1 MAKYHISPK
10 TNGPARCIAQPGNC
24 DYEHY
29 STKAEAVSAVEE
41 AALRSAGGALPEAQ
55 SRAERQPSVPLG
67 EIEVKKEL
75 DRYGHHYQE
84 LWLKDETGAS
94 MVYAK
99 VNLKTWGTLPDG
111 TLGAKPGVVI
121 CDVEINPVARGRGYP
136 LELMRKLKE
145 TYGAEQVE
153 FTGTFSEDGY
163 RMFQKL
169 QAHEAATGE
178 KLVAIQMGEKLRE
191 PKAGE
196 SYSFV
201 EDWEKE
207 WGKYPL

>member
-10 TNGPARCIAQPGNC
+10 TNGPARCVARLGNC

-29 STKAEAVSAVEE
+29 STKAEAVDAVEE

-67 EIEVKKEL
+67 EIEVKAEISGSGY
-75 DRYGHHYQE
+75 RYQE

-94 MVYAK
+94 MIYAK
-99 VNLKTWGTLPDG
+99 VNLETWGTLPDG
-111 TLGAKPGVVI
+111 SLGAKPGVVI
-121 CDVEINPVARGRGYP
+121 CDVEINPAARGRGYP
-136 LELMRKLKE
+136 LELMRKLKD
-145 TYGAEQVE
+145 TYGADQVE

-163 RMFQKL
+163 RMFQRL

-178 KLVAIQMGEKLRE
+178 RLVAIQMGQNLRV
-191 PKAGE
+191 PKDGAT
-196 SYSFV
+196 YSFV
-201 EDWEKE
+201 DSWEDEL
-207 WGKYPL
+207 GKYRL

>member
-10 TNGPARCIAQPGNC
+10 TNGPARCIARPGNC

-29 STKAEAVSAVEE
+29 ATKVEAQSAVEE
-41 AALRSAGGALPEAQ
+41 AALSEAGGALPEIQ
-55 SRAERQPSVPLG
+55 SRVERKPSVPLG
-67 EIEVKKEL
+67 ELRVTDEL
-75 DRYGHHYQE
+75 KRQGYHYQE

-99 VNLKTWGTLPDG
+99 VNLMSWGMLPDG

-121 CDVEINPVARGRGYP
+121 CDLEINPVARGRGYP

-169 QAHEAATGE
+169 QAQEELTGE
-178 KLVAIQMGEKLRE
+178 KLVAIQHGERLSV
-191 PKAGE
+191 PHAGE

-201 EDWEKE
+201 EDWDREQ
-207 WGKYPL
+207 GKYPL